1 MTHRAAA
8 SLLADVLSQAFC
20 GALPPAARLIRFGET
35 APARQATEPPLQQH
49 QHNAVPSQWDI
60 ALASWARIMHF
71 DTHSLTMRAV
81 RPLCRGDHLDFD
93 TAILLEVLL
102 E

>member
-49 QHNAVPSQWDI
+49 QHNAVPSPAHYRACVVGGYH
-60 ALASWARIMHF
+60 AL
-71 DTHSLTMRAV
+71 
-81 RPLCRGDHLDFD
+81 
-93 TAILLEVLL
+93 
-102 E
+102 